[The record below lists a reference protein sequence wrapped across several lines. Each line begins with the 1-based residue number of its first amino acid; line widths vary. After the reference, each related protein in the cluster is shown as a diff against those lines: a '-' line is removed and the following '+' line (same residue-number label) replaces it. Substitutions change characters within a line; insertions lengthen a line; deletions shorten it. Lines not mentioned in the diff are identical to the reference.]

1 MKSITTCIQPV
12 WKFLNSNLPLF
23 VWNVVFGVP
32 LEELDDSL
40 ARVKN
45 TKTGNN
51 VSVGQKSKLLNH
63 EFELDEDFDVFNN
76 IEALAVQLIELMATL
91 IQKPT
96 LYVLIRFGLFPLINC
111 LSHYMLLS
119 KEQVSSG

>member
-1 MKSITTCIQPV
+1 MKTITSCIQPI

-32 LEELDDSL
+32 IEELDDSL
-40 ARVKN
+40 RRVTSTQTGQN
-45 TKTGNN
+45 TTQDPNY
-51 VSVGQKSKLLNH
+51 KLRNH
-63 EFELDEDFDVFNN
+63 EFQLEEDFEVFNV

-91 IQKPT
+91 IEKPT

-119 KEQVSSG
+119 KEQVKT